1 MSNTFD
7 PHASGE
13 VYSAGVPL
21 EDAAGVVILL
31 HGRGGSAGD
40 ILSLA
45 SALGGEQ
52 LKLAFLAPQA
62 AGSTWYPNSFL
73 AERESN
79 EPWIS
84 SALAKVQSVV
94 DLAVTAGVMRER
106 IVVGGFSQGACLATE
121 FVATHPARYAGLI
134 AWTGGLIGPL
144 GGDLSHAGDLA
155 GMPAFQGSGDPDPY
169 VPWSRVEESA
179 RVLTAMGA
187 KVTSRRY
194 PGKPHSVSA
203 EEIELARQL
212 VEGAFADDAGLTA
225 AQTI

>member
-1 MSNTFD
+1 MSGHFD
-7 PHASGE
+7 PHAAGE
-13 VYSAGVPL
+13 VYRAGVAL
-21 EDAAGVVILL
+21 EDASGVVILL
-31 HGRGGSAGD
+31 HGRGASARE

-45 SALGGEQ
+45 TAFDAE

-62 AGSTWYPNSFL
+62 ADSRWYPNSFL

-79 EPWIS
+79 EPWLS

-94 DLAVTAGVMRER
+94 DLAVAAGVTRER

-144 GGDLSHAGDLA
+144 GSDVSHAGDLA
-155 GMPAFQGSGDPDPY
+155 GTPAFQGSGDPDPH

-203 EEIELARQL
+203 EEIEFAREL
-212 VEGAFADDAGLTA
+212 VRGAFSGGVGVASA
-225 AQTI
+225 

>member
-1 MSNTFD
+1 VSGAGVSGSFD
-7 PHASGE
+7 PHAAGE
-13 VYSAGVPL
+13 VYRAGAPL

-31 HGRGGSAGD
+31 HGRGGSAED
-40 ILSLA
+40 ILSLHR
-45 SALGGEQ
+45 ALGGDK

-79 EPWIS
+79 EPWLS

-94 DLAVTAGVMRER
+94 ELAVGAGVARER
-106 IVVGGFSQGACLATE
+106 IVVGGFSQGACLSTE
-121 FVATHPARYAGLI
+121 FVATHPARYAGMI

-144 GGDLSHAGDLA
+144 GSDLSHAGDLA
-155 GMPAFQGSGDPDPY
+155 GTPVFQSSGDPDPH

-179 RVLTAMGA
+179 RVLMAMGA
-187 KVTSRRY
+187 RVTSRRY

-203 EEIELARQL
+203 EEVELARQL
-212 VEGAFADDAGLTA
+212 IEGAFA
-225 AQTI
+225 